1 QGFHFRHAIQSHD
14 TAQFPRGIFL
24 ERLRASDTE
33 KSQQDVGHQ
42 RGAQAVERG
51 TQAFVNLLGGGQ
63 QSTGHQRRNGQQNSS
78 PRQVLCRSKQR
89 LRVVESSQGGQQTI
103 QGTVQRV
110 RIEARSCWFGL
121 GRFLKNCLW
130 CLWGRNGICRAFR
143 NRGRWSGRIGPG
155 QKRSEEHTSELQ
167 SRSDLVC
174 RLLLEKKKK

>member
-1 QGFHFRHAIQSHD
+1 D

-130 CLWGRNGICRAFR
+130 CLWGRNGSAGLSETAADGAGGSALGKRGSVASGAGR
-143 NRGRWSGRIGPG
+143 QPNR
-155 QKRSEEHTSELQ
+155 
-167 SRSDLVC
+167 
-174 RLLLEKKKK
+174 

>member
-121 GRFLKNCLW
+121 GRFLKDRKSTRLNSSHDQISYAVFCL
-130 CLWGRNGICRAFR
+130 
-143 NRGRWSGRIGPG
+143 
-155 QKRSEEHTSELQ
+155 
-167 SRSDLVC
+167 
-174 RLLLEKKKK
+174 KKKKT

>member
-1 QGFHFRHAIQSHD
+1 MIRRPPRSTLFPYTTLFRSALAFRQLGPFPAKGFHFRHAIQSHD
-14 TAQFPRGIFL
+14 TAQSPRGIFL

-89 LRVVESSQGGQQTI
+89 LRVVESSQGGQQ
-103 QGTVQRV
+103 
-110 RIEARSCWFGL
+110 
-121 GRFLKNCLW
+121 
-130 CLWGRNGICRAFR
+130 
-143 NRGRWSGRIGPG
+143 
-155 QKRSEEHTSELQ
+155 
-167 SRSDLVC
+167 
-174 RLLLEKKKK
+174 

>member
-1 QGFHFRHAIQSHD
+1 MSVAVRRKAFLFLFFFSSRRRH
-14 TAQFPRGIFL
+14 TRWPRDWSSDVCSSDL
-24 ERLRASDTE
+24 LRASDTE

-110 RIEARSCWFGL
+110 RIEAQI
-121 GRFLKNCLW
+121 GR
-130 CLWGRNGICRAFR
+130 A
-143 NRGRWSGRIGPG
+143 
-155 QKRSEEHTSELQ
+155 H
-167 SRSDLVC
+167 V
-174 RLLLEKKKK
+174 